1 MKVNLYLENK
11 NNLLQT
17 EELIDVESLNI
28 DDFRMGVMDYLMDK
42 NISDI
47 KYDISVSK
55 NKITNKK
62 ELDIIFEKDTLLLRE
77 FKLIKLFEND

>member
-28 DDFRMGVMDYLMDK
+28 DDFRMGAMDYLMDK

>member
-1 MKVNLYLENK
+1 MIVNLYLENK

-17 EELIDVESLNI
+17 EELNDVESLNI
-28 DDFRMGVMDYLMDK
+28 DDFRMGVMNYLMDK

-47 KYDISVSK
+47 KYNISVSK
-55 NKITNKK
+55 SKITNKK

>member
-28 DDFRMGVMDYLMDK
+28 DDFRIGVMDYLMDK